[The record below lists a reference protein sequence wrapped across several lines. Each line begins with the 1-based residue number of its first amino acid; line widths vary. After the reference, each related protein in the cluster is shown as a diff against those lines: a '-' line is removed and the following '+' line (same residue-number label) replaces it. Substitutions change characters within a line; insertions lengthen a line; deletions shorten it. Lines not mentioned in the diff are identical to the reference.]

1 MPDEKEST
9 EIVPSPENR
18 PSKKK
23 PTAVQAW
30 ASAARPKTLPAA
42 LGPVLVGTAL
52 AAADGKMH
60 SLAALSCF
68 AVAMLLQIG
77 VNLAND
83 YFDGVRGVDTAERI
97 GPVRATQAGLL
108 SPSAMKWV
116 TFLTLGASLIPGGYL
131 ISLGGWPLA
140 LFAVFCILSALAY
153 SGGPFPLASHGLGD
167 LFVFIFF
174 GPTAV
179 MGTHYV
185 QAGELTFVA
194 FLASLPVGFLIT
206 AILVV
211 NNLRDIET
219 DRKAGKNTLAVLIGG
234 KWTRI
239 EYLAILGAAYF
250 VPAVGVLEGP
260 WSVFALLPWI
270 TAPHALR
277 LCFALLAEDGA
288 ILNFRLAQTAK
299 LSFFFSFLFAL
310 GLLL

>member
-1 MPDEKEST
+1 MPEEKIVGDIAPLEAALPREKKSST
-9 EIVPSPENR
+9 
-18 PSKKK
+18 
-23 PTAVQAW
+23 VQAW
-30 ASAARPKTLPAA
+30 VSATRPKTLPAA

-52 AAADGKMH
+52 AAGDGELH
-60 SLAALSCF
+60 SLAAFSCL
-68 AVAMLLQIG
+68 AVAVLLQIA

-83 YFDGVRGVDTAERI
+83 YFDGVGGVDGEDRI

-108 SPSAMKWV
+108 SPRAVKWV

-131 ISLGGWPLA
+131 IFLGGWPIA
-140 LFAVFCILSALAY
+140 LLAVFCILSALAY

-174 GPTAV
+174 GPVAV
-179 MGTHYV
+179 VGTYYL
-185 QAGELTFVA
+185 QAGMATQAA

-219 DRKAGKNTLAVLIGG
+219 DRRAGKNTLAVIIGG

-239 EYLAILGAAYF
+239 EYILLLAAAFF

-260 WSVFALLPWI
+260 WSVFALLPWV
-270 TAPHALR
+270 TAVPALR
-277 LCFALLAEDGA
+277 LCFALLVEEGP

-299 LSFFFSFLFAL
+299 LSFFFSLFFAL
-310 GLLL
+310 GILI